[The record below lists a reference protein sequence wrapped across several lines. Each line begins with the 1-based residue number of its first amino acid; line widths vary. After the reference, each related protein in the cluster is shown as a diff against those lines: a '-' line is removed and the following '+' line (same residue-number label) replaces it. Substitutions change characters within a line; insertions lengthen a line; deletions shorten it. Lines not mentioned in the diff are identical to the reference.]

1 MSPEHE
7 HIDYAGR
14 RFHAV
19 ANTSHGEVDRGT
31 IFSYHQRDDIVW
43 ATYEGGNVRFGTL
56 VATSTPDGRLDM
68 RYSHVNVNGVLRTGA
83 CETTPEVLP
92 DGRLRLHERWR
103 WTDGSGQNGTSTLEE
118 LHAHFT

>member
-1 MSPEHE
+1 MNPEDE
-7 HIDYAGR
+7 RIDYAGR

-19 ANTSHGEVDRGT
+19 ANTSHGEVDQST

-43 ATYEGGNVRFGTL
+43 ATYEGGDVRFGTL
-56 VATSTPDGRLDM
+56 VATATSDGRLDM
-68 RYSHVNVNGVLRTGA
+68 RYSHVNADGALRTGT

-103 WTDGSGQNGTSTLEE
+103 WADGSGPSGTSTLEE
-118 LHAHFT
+118 LRDHFT